1 MAVSGE
7 VYEDG
12 GVKLHPYLIALARW
26 CVSCLWSTASAMLY
40 RLLTNPLP
48 QITAPKYSKPRPA
61 GKEHLHPE
69 PKVECVVLHQP
80 ATPKVDVIFVHG
92 LYGSLGN
99 TWRQGEWRSKYKIEP
114 NKISLRRPSSIPA
127 CDCNKAKDAFN
138 EDANKIESIK
148 NSIKLENENILNFN
162 DKEIT
167 FTNIDEYYKKRITD
181 DEVFITEKFYKDG
194 DQCEVVDNYDAQAK
208 FVRDLF
214 NMENLK
220 VEKKGN
226 DNCRCRA
233 EETRCEVGCGCI
245 CDECYSA
252 CWPRDWIKEDYPH
265 ARVISIN
272 YTSDP
277 HLWRPLWIKQCK
289 RLHLHERAEQMIAQL
304 LALGVGRRPIVWVGH
319 SKGGLFIKQI
329 YCEAYE
335 AYIEL
340 HGNKSGEIND
350 NVYKKQNC
358 DEYDKDNEMNHK
370 ADSNIDNNDH
380 DDNDDNDD
388 DDMMIEENKGK
399 DEMGVKEIHL
409 DDTGKTEHEQVYEE
423 SIEYNINNDDNS
435 SNISDNCKNNLEL
448 RYDENDIYDDS
459 SASESSC
466 DLRQAKDGNRPG
478 SSNRKED
485 LSKRAQLWTLS
496 SGFMFYSVPHRGS
509 PLADI
514 KTPLT
519 ARSIELL
526 EMGQDCSLVTG
537 LHARWLSAAARS
549 PPLVRSLVETTR
561 TLMAV
566 LWLRIVSTDSADAG
580 IGALCGVSVDHREIC
595 KPSSRHCI
603 LYTELKALIH
613 AALEKC
619 GK

>member
-1 MAVSGE
+1 
-7 VYEDG
+7 
-12 GVKLHPYLIALARW
+12 
-26 CVSCLWSTASAMLY
+26 MLY

-48 QITAPKYSKPRPA
+48 QITAPKSSKPRPA

-80 ATPKVDVIFVHG
+80 ETPKVDVIFVHG

-127 CDCNKAKDAFN
+127 CDCNKEKHTFN
-138 EDANKIESIK
+138 EDANNIESIK

-167 FTNIDEYYKKRITD
+167 FTNINEYYKKRISND
-181 DEVFITEKFYKDG
+181 DMFTEKFYKDG
-194 DQCEVVDNYDAQAK
+194 DQCEVVDNYDTQAK

-220 VEKKGN
+220 VEKKEN

-233 EETRCEVGCGCI
+233 EEKRCEVGCGCI

-289 RLHLHERAEQMIAQL
+289 RLHLHERAEQMISQL
-304 LALGVGRRPIVWVGH
+304 LTLGVGRRPIVWVGH

-335 AYIEL
+335 AYIKL
-340 HGNKSGEIND
+340 NGNQNEETNNINE
-350 NVYKKQNC
+350 QNC

-370 ADSNIDNNDH
+370 TDSNIDNN
-380 DDNDDNDD
+380 NIN
-388 DDMMIEENKGK
+388 IEENK
-399 DEMGVKEIHL
+399 DIDNISVKRHL
-409 DDTGKTEHEQVYEE
+409 DLNETDFYEQVYEE
-423 SIEYNINNDDNS
+423 SIESNRIRENDNS
-435 SNISDNCKNNLEL
+435 SSINDNCKNNIEL
-448 RYDENDIYDDS
+448 RYDDIYDS

-466 DLRQAKDGNRPG
+466 DLRETKDGNGSG
-478 SSNRKED
+478 SSNVEED
-485 LSKRAQLWTLS
+485 LSQRAQLWSLS

-526 EMGQDCSLVTG
+526 EMGQDCSLVRG

>member
-1 MAVSGE
+1 MAASGE

-80 ATPKVDVIFVHG
+80 ETPKVDVIFVHG

-127 CDCNKAKDAFN
+127 CDCNKANVFN

-148 NSIKLENENILNFN
+148 NSIKVENENILNFN

-167 FTNIDEYYKKRITD
+167 FTKIDEYYKRITD
-181 DEVFITEKFYKDG
+181 DEMFITEKFYKE
-194 DQCEVVDNYDAQAK
+194 DQCEVVDNYDTQAK

-220 VEKKGN
+220 VEKKEN

-233 EETRCEVGCGCI
+233 EEKRCEVGCGCI

-304 LALGVGRRPIVWVGH
+304 LALGVGQRPIVWVGH

-340 HGNKSGEIND
+340 HGNPSGEIND
-350 NVYKKQNC
+350 NVDIKQNC

-370 ADSNIDNNDH
+370 TDSNIDNND
-380 DDNDDNDD
+380 
-388 DDMMIEENKGK
+388 MIIKDKGK
-399 DEMGVKEIHL
+399 DEMGVKERHDDEMGVKERL
-409 DDTGKTEHEQVYEE
+409 DDDTGKTDHEQVYEE
-423 SIEYNINNDDNS
+423 SIESNRNKDNDNSRNIND
-435 SNISDNCKNNLEL
+435 KNNLGL
-448 RYDENDIYDDS
+448 RYDEDDIYDDS
-459 SASESSC
+459 SASESTC
-466 DLRQAKDGNRPG
+466 DLRQEMDRNKR

-485 LSKRAQLWTLS
+485 LSKRAQLWSLS

-526 EMGQDCSLVTG
+526 EMGQDCSLVTA
-537 LHARWLSAAARS
+537 LHSRWLRAAAAA
-549 PPLVRSLVETTR
+549 PPRVRSLVETAR

-566 LWLRIVSTDSADAG
+566 LWLRIVSADSADAG

-613 AALEKC
+613 AALENC